1 MKNVE
6 VYYLRK
12 TYKGQEVPYAVVAV
26 EMNEDK
32 TVNRGIAV
40 CSNKDYFVKSKG
52 RGIAMNRLEAIK
64 KNNEKKFVINEFFG
78 KNKCMPEIPFEK
90 LAYHHDE
97 PTEFE
102 KRMFR
107 SA

>member
-12 TYKGQEVPYAVVAV
+12 SYKGQEVPYAVVAV

-52 RGIAMNRLEAIK
+52 RGIALNRLEAMK
-64 KNNEKKFVINEFFG
+64 KNTDKKFVIDKYVG
-78 KNKCMPEIPFEK
+78 KNKSMPEIPFEK
-90 LAYHHDE
+90 LGYLNDE

-107 SA
+107 CS